1 MLRNFILE
9 FCLIFCGKILYFV
22 TAARNFNLM
31 SQQNQVASWGVR
43 VKLSR
48 RILKLL

>member
-1 MLRNFILE
+1 MSRNFILK
-9 FCLIFCGKILYFV
+9 FCLIFCGKILYFA

-31 SQQNQVASWGVR
+31 SQQNQVASWDVGV
-43 VKLSR
+43 KFSR